1 MRTSLVLI
9 LVVVL
14 AMLGQARG
22 GTPPEVKP
30 FSGAAVTAVPARS
43 IAAFVTQSRLAKVAD
58 EPAVGEPAKVT
69 DTAAADSAASNSGAA
84 AAAPAVPQ
92 LAELRAPRRARP
104 RASAVP
110 APRVPAHLG
119 SYGLAFA
126 LATNLPVVG
135 THSLAASAYLGLNR
149 HHVLRANIAAYDNF
163 QWSFDSEA
171 SVSGDFFDLGVG
183 WAWYQR
189 RRWDGFSVE
198 VGPLLRLRDT
208 RVLDSNAA
216 AWDQAT
222 RSTYYAMR
230 GMLGWSWRIFD
241 VAFVSV
247 GVGMSSGYESG
258 TLTTKDIYNQTRI
271 RRVKRSSGDAEGY
284 LRFGLTFGD

>member
-22 GTPPEVKP
+22 GTAP
-30 FSGAAVTAVPARS
+30 GAKRLAGPALTAAPV
-43 IAAFVTQSRLAKVAD
+43 FVTPAQWAKLAD
-58 EPAVGEPAKVT
+58 ESAVDDPAEGT
-69 DTAAADSAASNSGAA
+69 DTAAAASAASSSAA
-84 AAAPAVPQ
+84 STAAAPAEAQ
-92 LAELRAPRRARP
+92 LAEPRAPRRTRAR
-104 RASAVP
+104 SAP
-110 APRVPAHLG
+110 TAATARRVPAQLG
-119 SYGLAFA
+119 SDGLAFA

-135 THSLAASAYLGLNR
+135 THSLAASVYLGLNR
-149 HHVLRANIAAYDNF
+149 HHVLRANVAAYDNF
-163 QWSFDSEA
+163 NWSFDSEA
-171 SVSGDFFDLGVG
+171 SFSGDFFDVGVG

-189 RRWDGFSVE
+189 RRWDGFSIE

-208 RVLDSNAA
+208 RVLDSNTAD
-216 AWDQAT
+216 WDQTT

-230 GMLGWSWRIFD
+230 GMLGWTWRIFD

-258 TLTTKDIYNQTRI
+258 TLTSTDIHSQTRI
-271 RRVKRSSGDAEGY
+271 RRLRGSSGDAEGY
-284 LRFGLTFGD
+284 LRFGITFGD